1 VADLPD
7 DKELPDLP
15 AASKDD
21 AASSGV
27 LEGASSSGRL
37 KGASAEPASSSSGR
51 LPAASAEPAPSSS
64 GSVDIAL
71 SRPDMPASASGSVD
85 VTMSQSNIPQAVPA
99 LDSQP
104 IASGAVAAVA
114 HAHDTGPVHGQRSKR
129 LSKAVHDAV
138 SGGVE
143 RIGAGI
149 ESIGGGVAKVGDL
162 TAKVPLVGSSV
173 GKLGEGLTKAG
184 ESIHALPRVAQTR
197 RGRLLVRSV
206 VVGFLLVF
214 SWIAAIV
221 FFQLRSQSTPD
232 FRPAAEKILVQIS
245 EGRAQIEDVYEK
257 SSPRFQE
264 FMLKERFVDTMLDL
278 NATNGKFQE
287 ITAINETGV
296 YTCGPAG
303 RCARVGLTALYE
315 RGMTQGSM
323 SFHLDQGKWKFL
335 GMGMELPESVKITQA
350 EREKRVAACLDEQ
363 GKDVSDQR
371 AKCDVRDAAETILE
385 AIRDGKIGEVW
396 DNANDIFKQQETRAN
411 FVRIHEDMRGPL
423 GAYKRLLNVTEAKSI
438 GGLTAF
444 FDVVAEFEKSSGVR
458 IVFNFSRPSKT
469 AKWQLRSLKIVVPM
483 PRPDEGRIL
492 VPPNPDIQV
501 DEPPLMREVSPSSP
515 TRPDAGSPN
524 RPDASATRPPAR

>member
-1 VADLPD
+1 
-7 DKELPDLP
+7 LP
-15 AASKDD
+15 AASTDD
-21 AASSGV
+21 AAP
-27 LEGASSSGRL
+27 
-37 KGASAEPASSSSGR
+37 AEPKPASTE
-51 LPAASAEPAPSSS
+51 LPPGSS
-64 GSVDIAL
+64 GSVDVAMSKSDL
-71 SRPDMPASASGSVD
+71 PASASGSVD
-85 VTMSQSNIPQAVPA
+85 VAMSHSSIPQAVPA
-99 LDSQP
+99 AESQP

-114 HAHDTGPVHGQRSKR
+114 AAHDTGPVHGQRSKR
-129 LSKAVHDAV
+129 LSKAVQNAV

-149 ESIGGGVAKVGDL
+149 ESIGGGVARVGDY

-221 FFQLRSQSTPD
+221 VFQLRSTNTPD
-232 FRPAAEKILVQIS
+232 FRPAAEQILVQIS
-245 EGRAQIEDVYEK
+245 KGRADIEDVYEK

-278 NATNGKFQE
+278 NATNGTFQE

-296 YTCGPAG
+296 YTCGTD

-315 RGMTQGSM
+315 HGMTQGSM
-323 SFHLDQGKWKFL
+323 SFHQDQGKWKFL
-335 GMGMELPESVKITQA
+335 GMGMELPQSVKITQA
-350 EREKRVAACLDEQ
+350 EREKRVAACLDDK

-385 AIRDGKIGEVW
+385 MIRDGKVGEVW
-396 DNANDIFKQQETRAN
+396 DSASDIFKQQETRAN
-411 FVRIHEDMRGPL
+411 FIRIHNDMRGPL

-458 IVFNFSRPSKT
+458 IVFNFARPSRT

-483 PRPDEGRIL
+483 PRPDEGRVTI
-492 VPPNPDIQV
+492 VPNPDVRV
-501 DEPPLMREVSPSSP
+501 DEAPLMREVPMVAP
-515 TRPDAGSPN
+515 ADAGAS
-524 RPDASATRPPAR
+524 RSAGSASAGAASAPRSPARGGTKDAGQATSPATP

>member
-1 VADLPD
+1 VADSPEDKALP
-7 DKELPDLP
+7 E
-15 AASKDD
+15 
-21 AASSGV
+21 
-27 LEGASSSGRL
+27 
-37 KGASAEPASSSSGR
+37 
-51 LPAASAEPAPSSS
+51 LPAASAEDPAGSKEPSPSAS
-64 GSVDIAL
+64 GSVDIGM
-71 SRPDMPASASGSVD
+71 SKPDLPASASGSVDIGMSKPDLPASASGSVD
-85 VTMSQSNIPQAVPA
+85 VAMSHSGIPQAVTA
-99 LDSQP
+99 LDSEP
-104 IASGAVAAVA
+104 VASGAVAAVA
-114 HAHDTGPVHGQRSKR
+114 AAHDTGPVHAQRSKR
-129 LSKAVHDAV
+129 LSKAVQNAV

-149 ESIGGGVAKVGDL
+149 ESIGGGVTKVGDL

-214 SWIAAIV
+214 SWIAVIV
-221 FFQLRSQSTPD
+221 VIQLRSATTPD
-232 FRPAAEKILVQIS
+232 FRPAAEKILVAIS
-245 EGRAQIEDVYEK
+245 EGRPQIEDVYEK

-264 FMLKERFVDTMLDL
+264 FMLKERFVDIMLDL

-296 YTCGPAG
+296 YTCGAD

-315 RGMTQGSM
+315 HGMTQGSM
-323 SFHLDQGKWKFL
+323 SFHQDQGKWKFL
-335 GMGMELPESVKITQA
+335 GMGMEVPQSVKITQA
-350 EREKRVAACLDEQ
+350 EREKRVAACLDEK

-371 AKCDVRDAAETILE
+371 AKCDVRDAAETVLE
-385 AIRDGKIGEVW
+385 RIRDGKIGEVW
-396 DNANDIFKQQETRAN
+396 DNASDIFKQQETRAN
-411 FVRIHEDMRGPL
+411 FIRIHEDMRRPL

-483 PRPDEGRIL
+483 PRPDEGRPM
-492 VPPNPDIQV
+492 VPPNPDVRV
-501 DEPPLMREVSPSSP
+501 DEPPLLREVSPSSP
-515 TRPDAGSPN
+515 TRPDAG
-524 RPDASATRPPAR
+524 AGSAR